1 LTTAVTFLAANPM
14 TLLLAA
20 LVAVGVYAYTATQH
34 TAQLTSEMNDLLG
47 QNDALRKTEQDRMD
61 QLAELASKQQ
71 LSTTE
76 MQTAKSIIAEL
87 TQKYGDL
94 GVKVNETT
102 GAIEGLTDAQH
113 ALNAQQTQQAKDELK
128 KAILEEMGNI
138 SELEQEMTA
147 DASMLWPWEMDM
159 SEDMD
164 LNGSDWA
171 NPERRDLEKKRKA
184 IEERHRHLQEMV
196 DRYERLGAGDE
207 QAITGA
213 EADPMDQMAEA
224 FKLPSR
230 ALTPRAITEQ
240 FQAGEVTSEEA
251 LKMNEAL
258 QDRLADY
265 RIQRMAD
272 EQDRAIAEINR
283 RYDAERKKAEELG
296 ASLSLVE
303 KARKAALDTADEK
316 YAREK
321 AAEKERREKAA
332 EASNTRMRDEIAR
345 IEIEKKSR
353 AEIDQAKASGA
364 PDAAARVK
372 EIERTREKELLELD
386 RQRALKDAKE
396 QGLDPALVNELY
408 DARQALADQKAK
420 EDQFAEIARGKRQL
434 RDAALAPTAQAGSLE
449 AYQAMARHNDPALS
463 VQKNQLRKLHDI
475 DTNTN
480 RVAEA
485 VEGNFVIEVGI
496 DDE

>member
-1 LTTAVTFLAANPM
+1 
-14 TLLLAA
+14 
-20 LVAVGVYAYTATQH
+20 
-34 TAQLTSEMNDLLG
+34 
-47 QNDALRKTEQDRMD
+47 
-61 QLAELASKQQ
+61 
-71 LSTTE
+71 
-76 MQTAKSIIAEL
+76 
-87 TQKYGDL
+87 
-94 GVKVNETT
+94 
-102 GAIEGLTDAQH
+102 
-113 ALNAQQTQQAKDELK
+113 
-128 KAILEEMGNI
+128 
-138 SELEQEMTA
+138 
-147 DASMLWPWEMDM
+147 
-159 SEDMD
+159 
-164 LNGSDWA
+164 
-171 NPERRDLEKKRKA
+171 
-184 IEERHRHLQEMV
+184 
-196 DRYERLGAGDE
+196 
-207 QAITGA
+207 
-213 EADPMDQMAEA
+213 
-224 FKLPSR
+224 
-230 ALTPRAITEQ
+230 
-240 FQAGEVTSEEA
+240 
-251 LKMNEAL
+251 
-258 QDRLADY
+258 
-265 RIQRMAD
+265 MAD

-353 AEIDQAKASGA
+353 AEIDQAKAGGA
-364 PDAAARVK
+364 PDAAAKIK

-449 AYQAMARHNDPALS
+449 AYQAMARHNDPALK
-463 VQKNQLRKLHDI
+463 VQQNQLRKLHDI